1 MLQIG
6 RAEKVDEKNRII
18 KLSKKMHFFNFVLTS
33 AKYAKA
39 TTYMHLKGL
48 NMRFQKMLLFNMIWL
63 NVLKIVFQME
73 EFC

>member
-18 KLSKKMHFFNFVLTS
+18 KLLKKVHFFNFVLTS

-39 TTYMHLKGL
+39 ITYMHLKGL